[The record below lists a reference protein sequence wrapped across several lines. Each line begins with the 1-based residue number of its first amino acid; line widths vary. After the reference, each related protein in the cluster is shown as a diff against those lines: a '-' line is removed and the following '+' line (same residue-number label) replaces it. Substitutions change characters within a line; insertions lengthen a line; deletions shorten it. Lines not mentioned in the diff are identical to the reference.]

1 MDNNIIRTKHAYLWW
16 ALGIGVGYIWATF
29 FINAPFVEFI
39 SVWTL
44 GFLGISAKNLIQ
56 KKKEYNGQNK
66 KIGLE

>member
-1 MDNNIIRTKHAYLWW
+1 MDNNMLRTKHAHLWW
-16 ALGIGVGYIWATF
+16 AIGIGTGYIWTTF

-39 SVWTL
+39 SVCTL